1 MSAIKNPKTDLLWVG
16 PLETAGFEFDDCIRR
31 GAGRLGALRGDP
43 ADDDDAVEWL
53 VIEGLIRA
61 WQAPR
66 DS

>member
-1 MSAIKNPKTDLLWVG
+1 MSAIKNAKTDLLWVG
-16 PLETAGFEFDDCIRR
+16 PFEMAGSEFDDCVRR
-31 GAGRLGALRGDP
+31 GPRLDVRTGDP
-43 ADDDDAVEWL
+43 ADDDDAIEWL